1 MNGTL
6 DDLYLTWLYR
16 QVGGRSIRAKD
27 PRRTYWNL
35 MRQLYGIEFLWFVPN
50 DDNRAEDGR
59 DLRSEFM
66 ADQVIFDA
74 DPDWLGL
81 DCSFLEMLVALAR
94 RLSFEAEGAHGLW
107 FWHLIQTLGLIACT
121 DASAYSESEVAERV
135 EAVILRTYE
144 PSGLGGLFP
153 LRGDVPDQR
162 DVEIWYQLSA
172 WLLQAEELGD

>member
-6 DDLYLTWLYR
+6 DDQYLTWLYR
-16 QVGGRSIRAKD
+16 QVGGRSVKVKD
-27 PRRTYWNL
+27 PRRTYWRL
-35 MRQLYGIEFLWFVPN
+35 LRQMYATEFIWFVPN

-66 ADQVIFDA
+66 TDQVIFDV
-74 DPDWLGL
+74 DPGWLGL
-81 DCSFLEMLVALAR
+81 GCSFLEMLVALAQ
-94 RLSFEAEGAHGLW
+94 RLSFEAEGTIGLW
-107 FWHLIQTLGLIACT
+107 FWHLIETLGLTACT

-144 PSGLGGLFP
+144 PSGQGGLFP
-153 LRGDVPDQR
+153 LHGDVPDQR

-172 WLLQAEELGD
+172 WLLQMEGSGD